1 MRLSGLEKNGRQ
13 RLISYLA
20 YASISTFARRR
31 RSLQTRRRT
40 RAASLG
46 GVHEIRGVY
55 CGKRRCASVF
65 RKRNQGWVYFYSTGR
80 NAMVLTVTIAR
91 KRPPHVHS
99 CVGSGR
105 RSPFSCA
112 WGKHAAIFAQRGWR
126 RRQGKPSRWESTRGF
141 RAATGDDTQLCT
153 WEGRGYASRTTGI
166 EHGSCTIGAEQTTA
180 TRTDQRRPATWIRP
194 PFRKRS

>member
-20 YASISTFARRR
+20 YASISTFAKRR
-31 RSLQTRRRT
+31 RSLQTRHQT

-65 RKRNQGWVYFYSTGR
+65 KKRSQGWVHFHSTGY
-80 NAMVLTVTIAR
+80 AMVLTGMIAR
-91 KRPPHVHS
+91 KRPPHIHS

-105 RSPFSCA
+105 RSSFSCA
-112 WGKHAAIFAQRGWR
+112 WGKHAASSAQRGWR
-126 RRQGKPSRWESTRGF
+126 CRQGKPSKRENTGGF
-141 RAATGDDTQLCT
+141 RAATGDDAQLRA
-153 WEGRGYASRTTGI
+153 WKRRGYTSRTTSI
-166 EHGSCTIGAEQTTA
+166 EHGPCTVGAEQTTA
-180 TRTDQRRPATWIRP
+180 ARTDQRRPSARIRS